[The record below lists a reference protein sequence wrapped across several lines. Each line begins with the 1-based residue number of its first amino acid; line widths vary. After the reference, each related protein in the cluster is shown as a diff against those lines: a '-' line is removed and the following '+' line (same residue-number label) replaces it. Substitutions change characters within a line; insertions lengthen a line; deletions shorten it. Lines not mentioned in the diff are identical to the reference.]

1 MVFDWFFRKILFN
14 YPPRPVHEIRLRGL
28 TELCKLQS
36 HQISYQRCFV
46 DAGGMLCVHRWR
58 LSFCVPCYKHVVCFV
73 NEMAIFINET
83 FRLLSRDVFQRVLS
97 AADMPVHFSHY
108 RREEK
113 LFIKQNTLFF
123 KHTCRLLSLFVYVR
137 LSLWEWR
144 TLFHLSIT
152 IATS

>member
-1 MVFDWFFRKILFN
+1 M
-14 YPPRPVHEIRLRGL
+14 
-28 TELCKLQS
+28 
-36 HQISYQRCFV
+36 

-97 AADMPVHFSHY
+97 TADMPVHFSHY

-123 KHTCRLLSLFVYVR
+123 QAHMSTPFIICIRAAFIVR
-137 LSLWEWR
+137 MEDSFSPEYHHSNKL
-144 TLFHLSIT
+144 
-152 IATS
+152 TSHSPS